1 MDTRSWKHAAGAW
14 LKSLCFA
21 LLIAMGIQVFL
32 VQPFVVPTSSM
43 AKTIKPG
50 DYILVSKL
58 HYGPRTPQS
67 VGLPFLDL
75 YVPGVHLPSA
85 RLPGLAEPERGDVV
99 VFHYPP
105 EKKPIDQKTA
115 YVKRLVGLP
124 GDTVEVQ
131 NGRAVVNGKPL
142 TAVPTVQQQWDVH
155 LKDPRMRL
163 LPNHLRPLGI
173 QAARPTSDPDRRL
186 VTATPEAADALE
198 AYSFVRSVALSA
210 STSPAKQPTFPA
222 NSDFTRDEYG
232 PVPVP
237 RKTRRFDSQI
247 RPGRSTK
254 KQFDSMRDTAQS
266 GSRAGGSNR
275 RAAEPPIHVRAG
287 LLLRDGGQPR
297 QLTRQPVLGYVPEDH
312 LNGEAVF
319 TLFSWDREQ
328 NVFRVGRTL
337 QGLE

>member
-1 MDTRSWKHAAGAW
+1 MDARSWKHAAGAW

-21 LLIAMGIQVFL
+21 LLIATGVQVFL

-58 HYGPRTPQS
+58 HYGPRTPHS
-67 VGLPFLDL
+67 IGFPFLDL
-75 YVPGVHLPSA
+75 YVPGVHLPSV
-85 RLPGLAEPERGDVV
+85 RLPGLAEPKHGDVV

-163 LPNHLRPLGI
+163 LPNHLRPLSI
-173 QAARPTSDPDRRL
+173 QAARLTSDPNRRL

-210 STSPAKQPTFPA
+210 STSPRSSRPFRTTMTLP
-222 NSDFTRDEYG
+222 STSTG
-232 PVPVP
+232 PSRSP

-254 KQFDSMRDTAQS
+254 KQFDSTRDTAQS
-266 GSRAGGSNR
+266 GSRAGGFESTGSGT
-275 RAAEPPIHVRAG
+275 A
-287 LLLRDGGQPR
+287 D
-297 QLTRQPVLGYVPEDH
+297 TR
-312 LNGEAVF
+312 
-319 TLFSWDREQ
+319 SS
-328 NVFRVGRTL
+328 RTTSS
-337 QGLE
+337 